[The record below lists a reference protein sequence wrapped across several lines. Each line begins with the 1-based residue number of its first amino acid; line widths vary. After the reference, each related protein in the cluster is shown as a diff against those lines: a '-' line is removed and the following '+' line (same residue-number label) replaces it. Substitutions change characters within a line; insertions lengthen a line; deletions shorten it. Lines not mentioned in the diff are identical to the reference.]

1 MQQDFKRIFSTD
13 NEGNSEVILA
23 VSYME
28 GEAENSLPR
37 AYTYSLVSGTTN
49 KDSYRA
55 DGSVWN
61 DALDIQNNGQQQYE
75 YKFALYEK
83 FEDSDSR
90 REATFMPSY
99 RKRKVENYTYMVP
112 MYVRIWVLSMLR
124 GTEFMMVILFFI
136 VYPGYIWH

>member
-1 MQQDFKRIFSTD
+1 MLFRS
-13 NEGNSEVILA
+13 
-23 VSYME
+23 
-28 GEAENSLPR
+28 
-37 AYTYSLVSGTTN
+37 
-49 KDSYRA
+49 
-55 DGSVWN
+55 
-61 DALDIQNNGQQQYE
+61 QNNGQQQYE

-99 RKRKVENYTYMVP
+99 RKKESEELYIYGT